1 MISWYFFDDPF
12 KQFYHLTTAFRLDH
26 NDDKYHKTR
35 NTGYLIVITQIP
47 KETSTINNN
56 CNGKY
61 NENIEKKRENK
72 TKRTSFVSL
81 FVCAGWLRYNKCC
94 DRCNYRNRTGAEYL
108 LNSDIKITSWNM
120 LIFENLPIRSS

>member
-61 NENIEKKRENK
+61 NENIEKKERIKQNVP
-72 TKRTSFVSL
+72 RLYLYSYVL
-81 FVCAGWLRYNKCC
+81 VGWGIINVVIAATIVTVLEQSTCWI
-94 DRCNYRNRTGAEYL
+94 A
-108 LNSDIKITSWNM
+108 I
-120 LIFENLPIRSS
+120 